1 MHRPLLPS
9 DRELYVS
16 LAKAFYSTD
25 AVFQPIPEKH
35 FNDTFDELMRSD
47 VYTFCRILEYEGTPA
62 GYALMSRTYS
72 QEAGGMAVW
81 IEEIYILP
89 EYRGKGLGSQ
99 MLRIAIAEAVSA
111 MGCDTV
117 ELMVL
122 DCNKRAYRCYLA
134 LGFED
139 VPESTQT
146 MDIHGTSW
154 VRHKMKLH
162 CR

>member
-47 VYTFCRILEYEGTPA
+47 IYTFCRILEHEGTPA

-89 EYRGKGLGSQ
+89 EYRGKGLGSVFFSW
-99 MLRIAIAEAVSA
+99 LFETYPAPRYRLEVEPENEAA
-111 MGCDTV
+111 MH
-117 ELMVL
+117 LY
-122 DCNKRAYRCYLA
+122 KK
-134 LGFED
+134 LGFKS
-139 VPESTQT
+139 VPYGQ
-146 MDIHGTSW
+146 MMRGI
-154 VRHKMKLH
+154 
-162 CR
+162 